1 MKLARR
7 KNYDSKK
14 IIYPY
19 IKISDFLKIPQI
31 QEIIDNDNKKF
42 YNFLKE
48 ISKNKYNLSLNRS
61 TFLDFEAESMKLGKD
76 KKSLRFTNHKKNL
89 DY

>member
-7 KNYDSKK
+7 KNSDKKK

-31 QEIIDNDNKKF
+31 QEIIDNDNKNF

-48 ISKNKYNLSLNRS
+48 ISKIIQFIVKHEHIFRL
-61 TFLDFEAESMKLGKD
+61 
-76 KKSLRFTNHKKNL
+76 
-89 DY
+89 